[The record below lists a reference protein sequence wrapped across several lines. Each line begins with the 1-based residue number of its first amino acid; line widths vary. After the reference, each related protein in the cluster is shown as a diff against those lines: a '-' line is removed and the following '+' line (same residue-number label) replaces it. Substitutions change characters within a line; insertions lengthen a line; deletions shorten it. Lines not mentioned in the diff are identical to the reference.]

1 MQNLFFHWLLCHLNS
16 LQQCLSLIFLSKL
29 INKHCQ
35 ANGNFFPMANGNNYV
50 HLNVHSKIFVI
61 STFARVNK
69 YVVLR
74 NGPFLKILQHVL
86 AFFTR
91 FNEKKNWQHA
101 GSVLYCLLFYWL
113 LRRSSKKAK
122 QGHKTI
128 FIGQGLGCS
137 TIGS

>member
-91 FNEKKNWQHA
+91 FNEKKNCNMQE
-101 GSVLYCLLFYWL
+101 VFYIVYFFTGFWGGQV
-113 LRRSSKKAK
+113 KKQNKVIK
-122 QGHKTI
+122 QS
-128 FIGQGLGCS
+128 L
-137 TIGS
+137 